1 MDKEAGA
8 QAISGWGDRVPTK
21 GQGSWE
27 HRRKERRRAA
37 KGSEVEV
44 GKRQDKCFMAEWKDP
59 PDLVEET
66 WTHIPAL
73 PPIGWEAGANQF
85 TT

>member
-1 MDKEAGA
+1 MGR
-8 QAISGWGDRVPTK
+8 QGTTK

-27 HRRKERRRAA
+27 HRGRERRRAA
-37 KGSEVEV
+37 KGSEGEV
-44 GKRQDKCFMAEWKDP
+44 GKRKDKVFHGRVEGS

-73 PPIGWEAGANQF
+73 TPIGWEPGANQF